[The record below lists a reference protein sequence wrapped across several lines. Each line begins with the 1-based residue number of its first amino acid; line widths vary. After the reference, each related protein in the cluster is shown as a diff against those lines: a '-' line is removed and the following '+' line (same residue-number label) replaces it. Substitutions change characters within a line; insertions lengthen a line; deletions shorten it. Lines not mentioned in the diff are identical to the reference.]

1 MVVNIIFYEFFGTV
15 FFSYGVLTGLN
26 GNFTISAIMEGTFS
40 SVWIP
45 MCLFMMITYA
55 GLFTGAHFNPA
66 VTFGFML
73 KRKGRIPI
81 TRGLLYFVSEMLG
94 AIVGSGIGK

>member
-1 MVVNIIFYEFFGTV
+1 MVVSIIFYEFLGTM

-26 GNFTISAIMEGTFS
+26 GNFTYAAIMEGTFS

-55 GLFTGAHFNPA
+55 GGFTGAHFNPA
-66 VTFGFML
+66 VTLGFMM
-73 KRKGRIPI
+73 KRKGRISVATGFI
-81 TRGLLYFVSEMLG
+81 YFASEFLG
-94 AIVGSGIGK
+94 AIVGSGIGE